1 MIKMN
6 EKIKDVLIN
15 LATGIT
21 GLIPK
26 KKNLWLFGAWQARL
40 YADNSKYLFEYINSN
55 HQEINAVWLTRE
67 KSVVAEVRARGYKCY
82 TMSSLK
88 GLWFAARAE
97 AVFETEG
104 DWDVSP
110 IINKNKTNLLKN
122 ICKSSFSFAKGNN

>member
-40 YADNSKYLFEYINSN
+40 YADKHDAGILQSIQY
-55 HQEINAVWLTRE
+55 
-67 KSVVAEVRARGYKCY
+67 YK
-82 TMSSLK
+82 K
-88 GLWFAARAE
+88 
-97 AVFETEG
+97 
-104 DWDVSP
+104 
-110 IINKNKTNLLKN
+110 
-122 ICKSSFSFAKGNN
+122 

>member
-1 MIKMN
+1 MN

-67 KSVVAEVRARGYKCY
+67 KSVVAEVRAR
-82 TMSSLK
+82 
-88 GLWFAARAE
+88 
-97 AVFETEG
+97 
-104 DWDVSP
+104 
-110 IINKNKTNLLKN
+110 
-122 ICKSSFSFAKGNN
+122 